1 MTESHKPNRET
12 SKNDPE
18 TIAREYAG
26 LSYRIDALV
35 RDDGAGLRAV
45 SVTRRLIRLV
55 SEFDSGSYAAVN
67 VRTTD
72 EQGRLEITLEVHGD
86 AARDM
91 TKADLV
97 SALGEGVFLGD
108 PVPTETDPCPVYGTA
123 HELVRTAVA
132 PMFRSTSS
140 DFGRPDWMLQAEL
153 SDGQGFAAPLPNE
166 NDSAE
171 PLLAAMA
178 RSDQQLW
185 VRTVLGPVDEF
196 TGQIVVDELNASM
209 TRQGLADYVRVPV
222 LARTMVMSSTSV
234 PVAVRAALR
243 QRGNGLRLVAVDA
256 DESLPLW
263 RAPITALRSA
273 AVAETHA
280 VAITRIPAAG
290 TMRALG
296 VATKRPAV
304 PERPLDPMPPSPKHP
319 IRLGW
324 AIDAFGK
331 KVPVEL
337 DASDLVRHCFIE
349 GQSGSGKTTTIAQ
362 LFWSITRAGYQVIYL
377 DPHGDGAA
385 RAAAYSSTLG
395 DTTSYYV
402 RHGDREHPVRI
413 NPLAE
418 ADPESRE
425 RALSELLELI
435 QNMLDPQ
442 HEGMVGERFKRTF
455 TIVAQATFELFGSRT
470 SITDV
475 LALTITKESL
485 RALASA
491 VRSKS
496 PDVASRLEAELFSL
510 GDKEF
515 SDLVSWFVSRLQPF
529 LRTPALRD
537 ILGTGED
544 SIDVLDALESGKN
557 LIVDLASLELGEDV
571 ARVLGALWLLKV
583 RNAMGHRTN
592 RKREVVLLIDEA
604 HLYTFGAL
612 PGLLAEA
619 RKFGIGIVIA
629 TQASDNLAPGL
640 ARGINANCGSH
651 ISLRTG
657 IGSASAASERLGGWA
672 PIQLTRLPDLTAAVS
687 LSRGGVPTQ
696 AFTLHIDHFDVTAE
710 EGWDELRIAAA
721 ADEVAADSLERLWAP
736 YAERRVLND
745 GEVIASVKAAGT
757 PRRTP
762 THAVTDDELPPP
774 GQYAE
779 DLITSVQGDPGNP
792 HTDELLDQWLETRSQ
807 RQPSQSPGDT
817 EKFDVVVDDK
827 GARFIEV
834 IKAVREVSGMGLA
847 EAKAVSEGR
856 SNLIISGSRHEAQA
870 LVDRLRSLGASARIV
885 ESASSP
891 RIDAQ

>member
-1 MTESHKPNRET
+1 MTESQKSNRET
-12 SKNDPE
+12 SQNDPE
-18 TIAREYAG
+18 TIACEHAG
-26 LSYRIDALV
+26 LSYPVDALV

-45 SVTRRLIRLV
+45 SVTSRLVRLV
-55 SEFDSGSYAAVN
+55 SEFDASSHAALN
-67 VRTTD
+67 IRTTD

-86 AARDM
+86 AAREV

-108 PVPTETDPCPVYGTA
+108 PIPTETVSCPDYGTA
-123 HELVRTAVA
+123 YELVRTAVA
-132 PMFRSTSS
+132 PMFRSTNS
-140 DFGRPDWMLQAEL
+140 DYGRPDWMVQADL
-153 SDGQGFAAPLPNE
+153 ADGQGFAAPLPNE

-185 VRTVLGPVDEF
+185 VRTVLGPADEL
-196 TGQIVVDELNASM
+196 TGQIIVDELNASM

-222 LARTMVMSSTSV
+222 LARTMVMSSTNV

-243 QRGNGLRLVAVDA
+243 QRGNGLRLVPIGA

-263 RAPITALRSA
+263 MEPMAALRSA

-304 PERPLDPMPPSPKHP
+304 PERPLDPMPAPPKHP

-324 AIDAFGK
+324 ATDAFGK
-331 KVPVEL
+331 KVAVEL

-349 GQSGSGKTTTIAQ
+349 GQSGSGKTTMIAQ

-377 DPHGDGAA
+377 DPHGDGAE
-385 RAAAYSSTLG
+385 RAAAYCSTL
-395 DTTSYYV
+395 DSTTTYYV
-402 RHGDREHPVRI
+402 RHGDREHPVRM

-418 ADPESRE
+418 TDLESRE

-442 HEGMVGERFKRTF
+442 HEGFVGERFKRVF
-455 TIVAQATFELFGSRT
+455 TIVAQATFELFGART

-475 LALTITKESL
+475 LALTLTKESL
-485 RALASA
+485 RALATA
-491 VRSKS
+491 IRSKS
-496 PDVASRLEAELFSL
+496 PDTASRLEAELISL

-515 SDLVSWFVSRLQPF
+515 TDLVSWFVSRLQPF

-544 SIDVLDALESGKN
+544 SVDIHDVLKSGKN

-583 RNAMGHRTN
+583 RNAMGHRTD
-592 RKREVVLLIDEA
+592 RKRPIVLLIDEA
-604 HLYTFGAL
+604 HLYKFGSL
-612 PGLLAEA
+612 PGLVAEA

-640 ARGINANCGSH
+640 SRAINANCGSH

-657 IGSASAASERLGGWA
+657 IGSAPAASDHLGGWA
-672 PIQLTRLPDLTAAVS
+672 PLQLTRLPDLTAAVS
-687 LSRGGVPTQ
+687 LSRDGVPTQ
-696 AFTLHIDHFDVTAE
+696 AFTLHIDHFDVIAE
-710 EGWDELRIAAA
+710 EGWDDLRISAAA
-721 ADEVAADSLERLWAP
+721 AEVAADSLEQLWAP
-736 YAERRVLND
+736 YADRRVLND
-745 GEVIASVKAAGT
+745 GQVIASVKAAGA
-757 PRRTP
+757 PRRRPVPAQP
-762 THAVTDDELPPP
+762 TGDLSAP
-774 GQYAE
+774 GQDSE
-779 DLITSVQGDPGNP
+779 ELHNVSHRPGGRQ
-792 HTDELLDQWLETRSQ
+792 HTDALLDRWLETRA
-807 RQPSQSPGDT
+807 RIAPSLSPDDAQT
-817 EKFDVVVDDK
+817 FDVVLDDK
-827 GARFIEV
+827 GSRWIEV
-834 IKAVREVSGMGLA
+834 IKTVREFTGMGLA
-847 EAKAVSEGR
+847 EAKAASEGGG
-856 SNLIISGSRHEAQA
+856 NVVISGTHDETQA
-870 LVDRLRSLGASARIV
+870 LVEKLRSLGAGARVVQSATGPQRG
-885 ESASSP
+885 
-891 RIDAQ
+891 AQ

>member
-1 MTESHKPNRET
+1 MTEPQKSNRERPQ
-12 SKNDPE
+12 NDAE
-18 TIAREYAG
+18 TIGRVQAG
-26 LSYRIDALV
+26 VSYPIDALV

-55 SEFDSGSYAAVN
+55 SEFDAGSYAAVN
-67 VRTTD
+67 IRTTD

-86 AARDM
+86 AAREVTM
-91 TKADLV
+91 ADLV

-108 PVPTETDPCPVYGTA
+108 PVPTEADPCPIYGTA
-123 HELVRTAVA
+123 YELVRTAVA
-132 PMFRSTSS
+132 PMFRSASS
-140 DFGRPDWMLQAEL
+140 DLGQPEWMLQAEL
-153 SDGQGFAAPLPNE
+153 ADGQGFAAPLPND

-185 VRTVLGPVDEF
+185 VRTVLGPADEL

-243 QRGNGLRLVAVDA
+243 QRGGGLRLVPVSA

-263 RAPITALRSA
+263 MGPMAVLRSA
-273 AVAETHA
+273 AVAEAHA

-290 TMRALG
+290 GMRALG

-304 PERPLDPMPPSPKHP
+304 PERPLDPMPAPPKHP

-331 KVPVEL
+331 KVAVEL
-337 DASDLVRHCFIE
+337 DATDLVRHCFIE
-349 GQSGSGKTTTIAQ
+349 GQSGSGKTTMIAQ

-385 RAAAYSSTLG
+385 RAAAYSSTLDG
-395 DTTSYYV
+395 TTSYYV
-402 RHGDREHPVRI
+402 RHGDREHPIRI

-418 ADPESRE
+418 TDPESRE

-515 SDLVSWFVSRLQPF
+515 TDLVSWFVSRLQPF

-544 SIDVLDALESGKN
+544 SVDIHDVLESGKN

-583 RNAMGHRTN
+583 RNAMGHRTD
-592 RKREVVLLIDEA
+592 RKRPIVLLIDEA

-619 RKFGIGIVIA
+619 RKFGIGIMIA

-696 AFTLHIDHFDVTAE
+696 AFTLHIDHFDVSAE

-721 ADEVAADSLERLWAP
+721 SGEVAADSLERLWAP
-736 YAERRVLND
+736 YADRRVLSD
-745 GEVIASVKAAGT
+745 DQVIASVNAAGT
-757 PRRTP
+757 PWRRP
-762 THAVTDDELPPP
+762 APAESADEPAAPR
-774 GQYAE
+774 
-779 DLITSVQGDPGNP
+779 QGSEELHNMSHRSGDTGA
-792 HTDELLDQWLETRSQ
+792 LLDRWLETRTQKRASL
-807 RQPSQSPGDT
+807 SPDDS
-817 EKFDVVVDDK
+817 EKFDVVLDDK
-827 GARFIEV
+827 GSRWIEV
-834 IKAVREVSGMGLA
+834 IKTVREFTGMGLA
-847 EAKAVSEGR
+847 EAKAATEGGG
-856 SNLIISGSRHEAQA
+856 NVVISGNRDETQA
-870 LVDRLRSLGASARIV
+870 LVERLLSLGASARIV
-885 ESASSP
+885 QSASSP
-891 RIDAQ
+891 RSDAQ

>member
-1 MTESHKPNRET
+1 MSESAQSDRDPHQSE
-12 SKNDPE
+12 PE
-18 TIAREYAG
+18 TATPQRAG
-26 LSYRIDALV
+26 LAYPIEALV
-35 RDDGAGLRAV
+35 RDDSAGLRAF
-45 SVTRRLIRLV
+45 SVTRRLVRLV
-55 SEFDSGSYAAVN
+55 SEFDGGSYAAVN
-67 VRTTD
+67 IRTTE
-72 EQGRLEITLEVHGD
+72 EQGRLEISLELHGD
-86 AARDM
+86 AAREV
-91 TKADLV
+91 TKADLA
-97 SALGEGVFLGD
+97 SALGESVFLGD
-108 PVPTETDPCPVYGTA
+108 PVPTPPLSAPECGSAY
-123 HELVRTAVA
+123 ELVRTPVA
-132 PMFRSTSS
+132 PLFRPSS
-140 DFGRPDWMLQAEL
+140 GDLGRPEWMLQAEAA
-153 SDGQGFAAPLPNE
+153 DGQGYAAPLPNE
-166 NDSAE
+166 GDSAE

-185 VRTVLGPVDEF
+185 IRTLLGPADDLG
-196 TGQIVVDELNASM
+196 GQIVVDELNASM

-222 LARTMVMSSTSV
+222 LARTMVISSTSV

-243 QRGNGLRLVAVDA
+243 QRGSGLRLIPLAA
-256 DESLPLW
+256 ELSRPLW
-263 RAPITALRSA
+263 VEPAAALRSA

-280 VAITRIPAAG
+280 VAITRMPAAG

-296 VATKRPAV
+296 VATRRPAI
-304 PERPLDPMPPSPKHP
+304 PERPLDPMPAPPSHP

-324 AIDAFGK
+324 AFDAFGR
-331 KVPVEL
+331 KVAVEL
-337 DASDLVRHCFIE
+337 DASDLVRHCYIE

-385 RAAAYSSTLG
+385 RAAAYSSAL
-395 DTTSYYV
+395 DATTYYV
-402 RHGDREHPVRI
+402 RHGDRDHPVRI

-418 ADPESRE
+418 SDPEARE

-455 TIVAQATFELFGSRT
+455 SIVAQAAFELFGSRT

-491 VRSKS
+491 VRGRS
-496 PDVASRLEAELFSL
+496 PEAASRLEAELYSL

-515 SDLVSWFVSRLQPF
+515 AELVSWFVSRLQPF

-544 SIDVLDALESGKN
+544 SVDIHDVLESGKN

-583 RNAMGHRTN
+583 RNAMGRRTD
-592 RKREVVLLIDEA
+592 RQRPVVLLIDEA

-619 RKFGIGIVIA
+619 RKFGIGIIIA

-640 ARGINANCGSH
+640 VRGINANCGSH

-687 LSRGGVPTQ
+687 LSRAGVPTQ
-696 AFTLHIDHFDVTAE
+696 AFTLHIDHFDVVAE
-710 EGWDELRIAAA
+710 AGWDERRIAGAATDVAA
-721 ADEVAADSLERLWAP
+721 ASLELLWAP
-736 YAERRVLND
+736 YAGRKVLSD
-745 GEVIASVKAAGT
+745 AEVIAGVTAAGRARRPPSANRRPT
-757 PRRTP
+757 PGHGQGPLRTP
-762 THAVTDDELPPP
+762 APASGGRPQTD
-774 GQYAE
+774 A
-779 DLITSVQGDPGNP
+779 
-792 HTDELLDQWLETRSQ
+792 LLDRWLEERSQ
-807 RQPSQSPGDT
+807 NQPSGSSVDT
-817 EKFDVVVDDK
+817 ETFDVVLDDR
-827 GARFIEV
+827 GARGVEV
-834 IKAVREVSGMGLA
+834 ITAVREFTGLGLA
-847 EAKAVSEGR
+847 QAKAASAGGGTVVITATHS
-856 SNLIISGSRHEAQA
+856 EAQA
-870 LVDRLRSLGASARIV
+870 LVERLRALGASARV
-885 ESASSP
+885 VQSASGS
-891 RIDAQ
+891 RSGAQ

>member
-1 MTESHKPNRET
+1 MTESQKSSRET
-12 SKNDPE
+12 LKSAPE
-18 TIAREYAG
+18 TIARERAG
-26 LSYRIDALV
+26 LSYAIDALV

-45 SVTRRLIRLV
+45 SITRRLVRLV
-55 SEFDSGSYAAVN
+55 SEFDVGSYAAVN
-67 VRTTD
+67 IRTTD
-72 EQGRLEITLEVHGD
+72 EQGRLEITLEMHGD
-86 AARDM
+86 AAREV

-108 PVPTETDPCPVYGTA
+108 PVPTEAISLPDYGTA
-123 HELVRTAVA
+123 YELVRTAVA

-140 DFGRPDWMLQAEL
+140 DFGRPEWMLQAEL
-153 SDGQGFAAPLPNE
+153 ADGQGFAAPLPNE

-185 VRTVLGPVDEF
+185 VRTVLGPADEL
-196 TGQIVVDELNASM
+196 TAQIVVDELNASM

-222 LARTMVMSSTSV
+222 LARTIAMSSTRV

-243 QRGNGLRLVAVDA
+243 QRGGGLRLVPVGA

-263 RAPITALRSA
+263 MEPMAALRSA

-280 VAITRIPAAG
+280 VAIARIPTAG

-304 PERPLDPMPPSPKHP
+304 PERPLDPMPAPPKRP

-331 KVPVEL
+331 KVAVEL
-337 DASDLVRHCFIE
+337 DASDLVRHCYIE

-395 DTTSYYV
+395 DTTSYYI

-418 ADPESRE
+418 TDPESRE

-491 VRSKS
+491 VRPKS

-515 SDLVSWFVSRLQPF
+515 TDLVSWFVSRLQPF

-544 SIDVLDALESGKN
+544 SVDVHDVLESGKN

-583 RNAMGHRTN
+583 RNAMGHRTD
-592 RKREVVLLIDEA
+592 RKREVVLLVDEA

-640 ARGINANCGSH
+640 ARAINANCGSH

-696 AFTLHIDHFDVTAE
+696 AFTLHVDHFDVIAE
-710 EGWDELRIAAA
+710 EGWDELRIAAGA
-721 ADEVAADSLERLWAP
+721 AEVAVDSLERLWAP
-736 YAERRVLND
+736 YADRRVLSD
-745 GEVIASVKAAGT
+745 AQVVASVKAAGA
-757 PRRTP
+757 PRRRPMRTP
-762 THAVTDDELPPP
+762 SADDIPTSAHDAQELHNVST
-774 GQYAE
+774 GSGGSQ
-779 DLITSVQGDPGNP
+779 
-792 HTDELLDQWLETRSQ
+792 HTDALLDRWLETRARIS
-807 RQPSQSPGDT
+807 PSLSPDDA
-817 EKFDVVVDDK
+817 EAFDVVLDDK
-827 GARFIEV
+827 GSRWIEV
-834 IKAVREVSGMGLA
+834 IKTVREFTGMGLA
-847 EAKAVSEGR
+847 EAKAASEGGGNVVITGTR
-856 SNLIISGSRHEAQA
+856 DETRA
-870 LVDRLRSLGASARIV
+870 LVERLRLLGASARV
-885 ESASSP
+885 VQSATGP
-891 RIDAQ
+891 KRDAQ